1 MARIEVPARE
11 QDQQLRVCVGETT
24 ARAGNALARGEA
36 ECGDA
41 ESRITGNSAAP
52 AGGDQ
57 TPELDDKHE
66 PALSVGGHLLRR
78 VNAEEP
84 VPKVRDYDADL
95 LSRYAAH
102 LEHLGDFPATRE
114 TAHVA
119 DDRIRRLASPSAR
132 ECIGDEAV
140 LWAGMGS
147 LRESRAFIGASPGQL
162 ATCLITPR
170 PS

>member
-41 ESRITGNSAAP
+41 DSRITGNSAAP

-102 LEHLGDFPATRE
+102 LEHLGDFPATRGDR
-114 TAHVA
+114 ACRGRSHSSSRVA
-119 DDRIRRLASPSAR
+119 VSAR
-132 ECIGDEAV
+132 V
-140 LWAGMGS
+140 HWRRSGS
-147 LRESRAFIGASPGQL
+147 SSFRQPE
-162 ATCLITPR
+162 
-170 PS
+170 